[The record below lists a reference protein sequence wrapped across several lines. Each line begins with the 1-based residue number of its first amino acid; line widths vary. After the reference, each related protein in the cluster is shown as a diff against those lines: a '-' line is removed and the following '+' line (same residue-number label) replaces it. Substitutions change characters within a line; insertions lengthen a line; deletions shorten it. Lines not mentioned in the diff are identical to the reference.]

1 MVYSAANTHAE
12 WAASSWTDSGTD
24 EYEPTKQSEDGCR
37 DEQIEA
43 WDRERQWAA
52 TTAELDNH
60 RHRADA
66 TETADS
72 SASARAYSS
81 DIASLARSEVEPTI
95 PKPFEIR
102 RPTEEELGLLA
113 IPPPCVAA
121 QRQMKTKPG

>member
-1 MVYSAANTHAE
+1 MAYSAANTHAE

-37 DEQIEA
+37 TVRSVHGVHKQ
-43 WDRERQWAA
+43 
-52 TTAELDNH
+52 
-60 RHRADA
+60 RAVGW
-66 TETADS
+66 
-72 SASARAYSS
+72 ARAGWVDRS

-102 RPTEEELGLLA
+102 RPTEERLLA

-121 QRQMKTKPG
+121 QRQMKTKAG